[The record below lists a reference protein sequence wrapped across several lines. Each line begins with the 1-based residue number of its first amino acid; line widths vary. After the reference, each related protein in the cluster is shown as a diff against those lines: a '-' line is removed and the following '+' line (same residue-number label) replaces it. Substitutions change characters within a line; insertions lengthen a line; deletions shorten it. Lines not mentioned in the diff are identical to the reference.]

1 MNGDFTGLMYSFS
14 GQTEV
19 KIELLVNI
27 QLLEKN
33 EKRVVFFWEHDGHV
47 SCNSV
52 CENNCNIYS
61 FAIG

>member
-33 EKRVVFFWEHDGHV
+33 EKRVVFFGNTMV
-47 SCNSV
+47 MFRLAGFV
-52 CENNCNIYS
+52 KII
-61 FAIG
+61 AIFVYLQ